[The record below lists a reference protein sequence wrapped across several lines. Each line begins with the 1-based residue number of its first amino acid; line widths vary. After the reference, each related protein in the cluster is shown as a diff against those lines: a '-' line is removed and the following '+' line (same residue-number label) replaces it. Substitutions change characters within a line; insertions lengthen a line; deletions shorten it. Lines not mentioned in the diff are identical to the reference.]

1 MNKNTYSANVKCF
14 TWPTQKTGKSSAKSL
29 FRGNVSHCISNKFN
43 FPLQGLI
50 TLWSDPKIHGCG
62 KTTEFLTVST
72 KMNHFNGPLPFAW
85 SSLNSANISPLS
97 EVTLACKDTCKNFLV
112 SAVCILAEAV
122 NGGRKNNERMLSAP
136 PCHGSS
142 IIS

>member
-1 MNKNTYSANVKCF
+1 MKDTYADGEKLARHGR
-14 TWPTQKTGKSSAKSL
+14 KTATYYAASFLSHYRRVL
-29 FRGNVSHCISNKFN
+29 FSQLLVFN
-43 FPLQGLI
+43 
-50 TLWSDPKIHGCG
+50 LWSDPKIHGCG

>member
-1 MNKNTYSANVKCF
+1 MKDTYIDGEKLARNGR
-14 TWPTQKTGKSSAKSL
+14 KTATYYAASFLPHYRRVL
-29 FRGNVSHCISNKFN
+29 FWQLLVFN
-43 FPLQGLI
+43 
-50 TLWSDPKIHGCG
+50 LWSDPKIHGCG

-72 KMNHFNGPLPFAW
+72 KKNHFNGPLSFA
-85 SSLNSANISPLS
+85 SLSLNSANISPLS
-97 EVTLACKDTCKNFLV
+97 EVKLACKDTCKNFLV